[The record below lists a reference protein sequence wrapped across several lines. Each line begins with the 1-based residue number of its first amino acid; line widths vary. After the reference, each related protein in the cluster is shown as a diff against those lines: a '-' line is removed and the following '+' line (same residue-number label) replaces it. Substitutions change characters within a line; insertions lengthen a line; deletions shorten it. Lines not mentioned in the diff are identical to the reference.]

1 MKSIGT
7 LLLAAATLSG
17 CNPQPLRNSAPTPA
31 PTAQGVP
38 PLKITGRGSATSP
51 VRTFEQSGNR
61 KVYELLARSYVSR
74 SAHNVAQA
82 TFHEATVTFYDKDG
96 SSLTAQA
103 PQAAVDERSKQ
114 VTLSGGVQAH
124 TSTGA
129 TLTCDRLTY
138 DRATSMLKGTGN
150 VRMAADQNGSREV
163 LTGNTFTSDINLTR
177 MVMK

>member
-1 MKSIGT
+1 MKKIGLP
-7 LLLAAATLSG
+7 LLVAAALCA
-17 CNPQPLRNSAPTPA
+17 CNPQPLHNPAPTPS
-31 PTAQGVP
+31 PVAQGVP
-38 PLKITGRGSATSP
+38 PLKITGHGTATSP

-61 KVYELLARSYVSR
+61 KVYELLAHSYVSR

-138 DRATSMLKGTGN
+138 DRSTSMLAGSGN
-150 VRMAADQNGSREV
+150 VRMTADQNGSHEV
-163 LTGNTFTSDINLTR
+163 LTGNTFTSDIKLTR

>member
-7 LLLAAATLSG
+7 LLVAAAALTA
-17 CNPQPLRNSAPTPA
+17 CNPQPAHVAAPAPTPS
-31 PTAQGVP
+31 AQGVP
-38 PLKITGRGSATSP
+38 PLKITGHGTARSP

-61 KVYELLARSYVSR
+61 KVYELLAHSYVSR

-82 TFHEATVTFYDKDG
+82 TFREATVTFFDKDG

-103 PQAAVDERSKQ
+103 PQAAVDERSKL

-129 TLTCDRLTY
+129 TLTCDRLVY
-138 DRATSMLKGTGN
+138 DRGTSLLAGSGN
-150 VRMAADQNGSREV
+150 VRMTANQNGSREV
-163 LTGNTFTSDINLTR
+163 LTGSTFTSDIKLTR